1 QDLSQKIKQEMLHR
15 GIHVMVAHLA
25 CTQDFSL
32 VTPIGTVS
40 ADPGED
46 IILPVHLSPETSAVF
61 MKIRWVKGAEFIYQY
76 MNGQEKTNSDYENQA
91 NLSIQ
96 ELERG
101 NLSLTLRNVQ
111 QTDSGD
117 YTCKVFQEG
126 CLCVCG
132 CYI

>member
-1 QDLSQKIKQEMLHR
+1 MPLTKKNKKILYPAE
-15 GIHVMVAHLA
+15 
-25 CTQDFSL
+25 DFSL

-46 IILPVHLSPETSAVF
+46 VFLPAHLSPETRAVS
-61 MKIRWVKGAEFIYQY
+61 MKISWFKGTEFIYQY

-91 NLSIQ
+91 SLSIQ

-126 CLCVCG
+126 CLHTGTIHLEVRG
-132 CYI
+132 KEL